1 MSDVQGRPRSSM
13 SVERRYGIAISV
25 ALILGGAYWALTGL
39 TEGTK
44 NSQTSYPVHDSSLLV
59 KGGAAT
65 VEVRPGDGTEI
76 KVERQFERNVFGS
89 DPNEKYDESEGKL
102 ELNSGGCGFL
112 SFGCKTTYVLTV
124 PRDLKL
130 TVESS
135 SGDMTIAGIQGA
147 TELKSSSGDIEVHDV
162 RGPLDLKSSSGDLE
176 ADGLTATSVTAHSSS
191 GSTSLD
197 FAVAPETVEAKTSS
211 GDVSIRIPSGT
222 ETYKVDTD
230 TSSGD
235 EAANV
240 NNDPNAKRT
249 ITAKTSSG
257 DVSIEYNH

>member
-59 KGGAAT
+59 KGGSAT

-76 KVERQFERNVFGS
+76 KVDRQFERNVFGS
-89 DPNEKYDESEGKL
+89 EPSEKYNEGEGRL
-102 ELNSGGCGFL
+102 ELNGGGCGFL

-124 PRDLKL
+124 PRDLNL

-135 SGDMTIAGIQGA
+135 SGDMTVSGIEGV

-162 RGPLDLKSSSGDLE
+162 SGPLDLKSSSGDLE
-176 ADGLTATSVTAHSSS
+176 ADGLGSTSVTAHSSS
-191 GSTSLD
+191 GSTSLE
-197 FAVAPETVEAKTSS
+197 FSVAPQTVEAKTSS
-211 GDVSIRIPSGT
+211 GDVSIRIPSGP

-240 NNDPNAKRT
+240 NNDPKATRT

-257 DVSIEYNH
+257 DVSLEYNH

>member
-1 MSDVQGRPRSSM
+1 M

-44 NSQTSYPVHDSSLLV
+44 NSQTSYPVQGGSLLV
-59 KGGAAT
+59 KGGSAT
-65 VEVRPGDGTEI
+65 VEVRPGDGTEVKI
-76 KVERQFERNVFGS
+76 DRQSERNVFGS
-89 DPNEKYDESEGKL
+89 DPKEKYDESEGKL
-102 ELNSGGCGFL
+102 ELDSGGCGFL

-135 SGDMTIAGIQGA
+135 SGDMTVSGIEGA

-162 RGPLDLKSSSGDLE
+162 GGPLDLKSNSGELE
-176 ADGLTATSVTAHSSS
+176 ADGLSATSVTAHSSS

-197 FAVAPETVEAKTSS
+197 FTEAPQTVEAKTSS
-211 GDVSIRIPSGT
+211 GDVSIRLPSGA
-222 ETYKVDTD
+222 EAYKVDTD

-235 EAANV
+235 ESANV
-240 NNDPNAKRT
+240 KIDPNASRT

>member
-44 NSQTSYPVHDSSLLV
+44 NSQTSYPVQGGSLLV
-59 KGGAAT
+59 KGGSAT

-76 KVERQFERNVFGS
+76 KVDRQSERNVFGS
-89 DPNEKYDESEGKL
+89 DPNEKYDEGEGKL
-102 ELNSGGCGFL
+102 ELESGGCGFL
-112 SFGCKTTYVLTV
+112 SFGCRTTYVLTV

-135 SGDMTIAGIQGA
+135 SGNMTVNGIEGA
-147 TELKSSSGDIEVHDV
+147 TQLKSSSGDIEVHDV
-162 RGPLDLKSSSGDLE
+162 GGPLDLKSSSGDLE
-176 ADGLTATSVTAHSSS
+176 ADGLAATSVTTHSSS

-197 FAVAPETVEAKTSS
+197 FSVAPQTVDAKTSS
-211 GDVSIRIPSGT
+211 GDVSIRIPSGA
-222 ETYKVDTD
+222 EAYKVDTD

-240 NNDPNAKRT
+240 KIDPNATRT

>member
-59 KGGAAT
+59 KGGSAT
-65 VEVRPGDGTEI
+65 IEVRPGDGTEI
-76 KVERQFERNVFGS
+76 KVDRQSSRNMFGS
-89 DPNEKYDESEGKL
+89 DPSEKYHESEGTL

-135 SGDMTIAGIQGA
+135 SGNMTIAGIEGA
-147 TELKSSSGDIEVHDV
+147 TELKSSSGNIEVHDV

-197 FAVAPETVEAKTSS
+197 FAVAPQTVEAKTSS

-222 ETYKVDTD
+222 ESYKVDTA

-240 NNDPNAKRT
+240 SNNPNATRT